1 MPLADWQR
9 DGATVR
15 FERSGWFL
23 VRAIASEE
31 KTFRFASTAPF
42 YVEIGPEKERFD
54 LPQTV
59 VMDKCLRKAY
69 KVAKKAYKNG

>member
-1 MPLADWQR
+1 MRGVTAKKIR
-9 DGATVR
+9 RIA
-15 FERSGWFL
+15 RSLGL
-23 VRAIASEE
+23 DP
-31 KTFRFASTAPF
+31 KTTYGVVGQKR
-42 YVEIGPEKERFD
+42 YVEIGPEKEQVY